1 MQVCSF
7 RLGSARYDSRL
18 WNNSWSQELYYIVLR
33 MYRSS
38 LLGKAGMSVLRSYSF
53 HLYQLIQLP
62 LVSKAAQGQ
71 SWQETTQLSERGVAP
86 QYLRIPYSQHS
97 NRLSETGTS
106 RLLRILNNH
115 SKNCNVPGTQ
125 YGTLSHEP
133 FILLVR
139 CRTWAAL
146 FCFVFTFG
154 VLVRLRSF
162 VRSLALLY
170 RRITSLPNPTHW
182 ET

>member
-115 SKNCNVPGTQ
+115 SITHLYCNYICLMALPHATR
-125 YGTLSHEP
+125 TLS
-133 FILLVR
+133 
-139 CRTWAAL
+139 AQ
-146 FCFVFTFG
+146 G
-154 VLVRLRSF
+154 G
-162 VRSLALLY
+162 
-170 RRITSLPNPTHW
+170 THPMMCSSSSISSPP
-182 ET
+182 